1 MILFNPNYFPKALP
15 PNTIILQGRISA
27 YEFWGY
33 TNIKSITLLYLLE
46 NTLLILASPS
56 H

>member
-1 MILFNPNYFPKALP
+1 MILFNPNYFPKAPLH
-15 PNTIILQGRISA
+15 TIILQGRISA

-33 TNIKSITLLYLLE
+33 TNIKSITSLYLLE
-46 NTLLILASPS
+46 NKLLILASPS